1 MVRLISISLHTNLIK
16 MALVSISEI
25 LKYLLPAIVLYFT
38 VMLVVKAYL
47 KNEEK
52 KREDAR
58 NTGNSHTIIPL
69 RLQAYER
76 LVLLLE
82 RITPAQAI
90 NRAMQPGMTT
100 YHLQVIL
107 IQNIREE
114 FEHNVAQQVY
124 VSPSGWA
131 MIKSAKEEVILLI
144 NTSAA
149 EIDAGAGAGELAK
162 LLLEKWAELDQNP
175 VQTAIDQLKAEVRQI
190 F

>member
-1 MVRLISISLHTNLIK
+1 

-38 VMLVVKAYL
+38 AMLIVRAYL

-52 KREDAR
+52 KREYTK
-58 NTGNSHTIIPL
+58 NTGNSQTIIPL

-82 RITPAQAI
+82 RMTPAQAI
-90 NRAMQPGMTT
+90 NRALQPDMTA

-131 MIKSAKEEVILLI
+131 MIKTAKEEIIRLI

-149 EIDAGAGAGELAK
+149 EIDAGSGGGELAK
-162 LLLEKWAELDQNP
+162 KLLERWAVLDQNP
-175 VQTAIDQLKAEVRQI
+175 VQIAVDQLKAEVRQV